1 LLSSR
6 NEMSTDLKHE
16 EKPEVDYH
24 EGRDAPASGGL
35 GRIAGLI
42 APKERVGDGDIGARW
57 LEEYT
62 GDRPELSDEDNK
74 RVRNRIDRFLMPM

>member
-1 LLSSR
+1 
-6 NEMSTDLKHE
+6 MSTDLKHE
-16 EKPEVDYH
+16 DKPEIDYH
-24 EGRDAPASGGL
+24 EGRDLPPSGAV
-35 GRIAGLI
+35 GRIAGMV
-42 APKERVGDGDIGARW
+42 APKDRVGDGDIGARW

>member
-1 LLSSR
+1 
-6 NEMSTDLKHE
+6 M
-16 EKPEVDYH
+16 V
-24 EGRDAPASGGL
+24 
-35 GRIAGLI
+35 

-74 RVRNRIDRFLMPM
+74 RVSMRIDRYLMPMCVSHRQT

>member
-1 LLSSR
+1 
-6 NEMSTDLKHE
+6 MSNDHKHE
-16 EKPEVDYH
+16 DKPEIDYH
-24 EGRDAPASGGL
+24 EGHDAPPSGAV
-35 GRIAGLI
+35 GRIAGMV

-74 RVRNRIDRFLMPM
+74 RVSKRIDRYLMPMCVSHRQT

>member
-1 LLSSR
+1 
-6 NEMSTDLKHE
+6 MSTDLKHE

-24 EGRDAPASGGL
+24 EGRDPPASGGL
-35 GRIAGLI
+35 GRIAGMI

>member
-1 LLSSR
+1 
-6 NEMSTDLKHE
+6 MSTDLKHE

-24 EGRDAPASGGL
+24 EGRDGPTSGGL
-35 GRIAGLI
+35 GRIAGMI